1 LLRRSAHRRRLP
13 RSFSSPPHRASII
26 THHIKQVVGLLKVGT
41 ERTHH
46 HANLFTCENV
56 EITFSN
62 VRKPRVSGSN
72 LLKATDLKRNSV
84 SPRISDA
91 TSLTEFLG

>member
-1 LLRRSAHRRRLP
+1 M
-13 RSFSSPPHRASII
+13 
-26 THHIKQVVGLLKVGT
+26 GT

-91 TSLTEFLG
+91 TSLTKFFGQAVTRNPQSEHADVLGLGLPGLA